1 MVTALR
7 GGDPDRFDDL
17 VQDLTPGLTR
27 MARMYVSDAL
37 AGDVVQDTWIAVID
51 AIDSFEGR
59 SSLKTWI
66 YRILL
71 NKVRTLATREARAVP
86 VASLGP
92 DHDPAGPRLELVH
105 EELGP
110 GYWPAPPEPW
120 ETLAPERLER
130 KETLDRIA
138 EAIEALPTAQREV
151 VELRDVQGWSATDTA
166 EALGISRRQPAGLAA
181 PCPQSDPQRPRG
193 VPPCR
198 LTIRFTLATASAAPR
213 PSSW

>member
-1 MVTALR
+1 MVVTDPAPLPPDHPDAEVVAALR
-7 GGDPDRFDDL
+7 GGEADRFDDL
-17 VQDLTPGLTR
+17 VRELTPGLAR
-27 MARMYVSDAL
+27 MARMYVTGAVAD
-37 AGDVVQDTWIAVID
+37 DVVQDTWLAVVD
-51 AIDSFEGR
+51 AIDTFEGR

-71 NKVRTLATREARAVP
+71 NKVRTLAAREARAVP

-105 EELGP
+105 DELGP

-130 KETLDRIA
+130 NETLDRIA

-151 VELRDVQGWSATDTA
+151 VELRDVQGWSASDTA
-166 EALGISRRQPAGLAA
+166 DALGIT
-181 PCPQSDPQRPRG
+181 DVNQRVLLHRG
-193 VPPCR
+193 R
-198 LTIRFTLATASAAPR
+198 KAIRNALEEYLRAS
-213 PSSW
+213 

>member
-1 MVTALR
+1 VVVTDPAPLPPDHPDTEIIAALR
-7 GGDPDRFDDL
+7 GGEAGRFDHL
-17 VQDLTPGLTR
+17 VRELSPGLTR
-27 MARMYVSDAL
+27 MARMYVNDAL
-37 AGDVVQDTWIAVID
+37 AGDVVQDTWLAVID
-51 AIDSFEGR
+51 AIDTFEGR

-71 NKVRTLATREARAVP
+71 NKVRTLAAREARTVP

-105 EELGP
+105 DDLGP

-130 KETLDRIA
+130 NETLDRIA

-151 VELRDVQGWSATDTA
+151 LELRDVQGWSAADTA
-166 EALGISRRQPAGLAA
+166 DALGITDVNQRVLLHRARKAIRNALEEYLRAA
-181 PCPQSDPQRPRG
+181 
-193 VPPCR
+193 
-198 LTIRFTLATASAAPR
+198 
-213 PSSW
+213 